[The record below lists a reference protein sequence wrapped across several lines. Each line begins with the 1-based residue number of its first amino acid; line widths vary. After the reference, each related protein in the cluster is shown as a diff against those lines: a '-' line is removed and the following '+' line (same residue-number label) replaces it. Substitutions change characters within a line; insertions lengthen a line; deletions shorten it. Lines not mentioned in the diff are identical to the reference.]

1 MEKVRRYKKKTRRK
15 KTWLQT
21 FIFLSVITAL
31 FLVTMLLWQFYQT
44 FQEVYQPDETDQ
56 AGGGS
61 SFPSG
66 SASAQEKK
74 QDEPVSV
81 LIMGLDNRPQT
92 GSLNTDVLMVAVIN
106 PETKKVHMMS
116 VPRDTMINI
125 PGYSG
130 DYKANAVYAYGEMA
144 RRQAERRGETPQIT
158 GISLAK
164 KTFADL
170 LGIPVDYYV
179 QLDFQGFVKVI
190 DQLDGIDVY
199 VDQTMIYD
207 DPSDNTHIF
216 LKQGQQTLS
225 GKQALDFVRHRLDNR
240 GPEYYSSDFDR
251 NRRQREVVKSVADK
265 FFTLKGFT
273 QFFDLMDIAGEHVKT
288 DMPASTIK
296 DLAVEFRQFQ
306 SDDIVTL
313 DNEAYWDSSLGFT
326 IIPQERMVE
335 IQRIFQRE
343 MGLIE

>member
-31 FLVTMLLWQFYQT
+31 FLATMLSWQFYQT
-44 FQEVYQPDETDQ
+44 FQSVYQPDESADK
-56 AGGGS
+56 GGGS
-61 SFPSG
+61 TFSSG

-74 QDEPVSV
+74 QDKPVSV

-116 VPRDTMINI
+116 VPRDTMIRI

-130 DYKANAVYAYGEMA
+130 AYKANAVYAYGEMA
-144 RRQAERRGETPQIT
+144 RRQAERRGETPQVT

-164 KTFADL
+164 NTFADL
-170 LGIPVDYYV
+170 LGIPIDYYV

-190 DQLDGIDVY
+190 DQLGGIDVY
-199 VDQTMIYD
+199 VDQSMIYD
-207 DPSDNTHIF
+207 DPSDNTHIY
-216 LKQGQQTLS
+216 LQQGQQTLN
-225 GKQALDFVRHRLDNR
+225 GKEALDFVRHRLDNR

-251 NRRQREVVKSVADK
+251 NRRQREVLKSVVNK
-265 FFTLKGFT
+265 FFTFKGFT
-273 QFFDLMDIAGEHVKT
+273 QLFDLMEIAGDHIKT
-288 DMPASTIK
+288 DMPASTIR
-296 DLAVEFRQFQ
+296 DLALEFRQFQ

-313 DNEAYWDSSLGFT
+313 DNEAYWDSSIGFT
-326 IIPQERMVE
+326 VIPPERMTE
-335 IQRIFQRE
+335 IQQIFKRA
-343 MGLIE
+343 MGSNE